1 MYTSYR
7 KSRNVSVR
15 KHIWGNYKAYNSKGF
30 AVIFINMMQRWSRN
44 QSFTLQDNFAN
55 QTGTL
60 MAIYKPKSEKNP
72 WTM

>member
-1 MYTSYR
+1 MFLCVNISGAIIKPTTAKDLRSSY
-7 KSRNVSVR
+7 
-15 KHIWGNYKAYNSKGF
+15 
-30 AVIFINMMQRWSRN
+30 MMQRWSRN